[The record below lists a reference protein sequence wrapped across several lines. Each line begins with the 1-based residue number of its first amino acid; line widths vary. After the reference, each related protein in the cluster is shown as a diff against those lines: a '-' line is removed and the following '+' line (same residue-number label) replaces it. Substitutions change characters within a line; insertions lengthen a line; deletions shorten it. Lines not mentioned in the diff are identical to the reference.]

1 MKFISFVFVLYVL
14 ASANALRT
22 ASYSSALVSVT
33 SIPDIEETSIKRAT
47 KFTQLR
53 SRMTQNGTSASN
65 TTSSNTTSSNTTS
78 SNTSSNTTAPAPANS
93 NSSNTNSSYVSPS
106 APMNATYSANGTIIA
121 KNNTSNSYFN
131 IACGLSF
138 VFLALLI

>member
-53 SRMTQNGTSASN
+53 SRITQNGTSTSN
-65 TTSSNTTSSNTTS
+65 TTSSNTTNTTS

-106 APMNATYSANGTIIA
+106 APMNGSTYSANGTIIA